1 MVRVQTVAICLALAL
16 IHNLVDCAPEG
27 ASLESNVAVTV
38 VRNLTEFLEQNPKA
52 KLLQE
57 LEKELLPAQASLRL
71 QIVYK
76 VGNRISGIKAEF
88 QSNGIVLNIFSAVMN
103 FR

>member
-16 IHNLVDCAPEG
+16 IHNLVDCAPE
-27 ASLESNVAVTV
+27 SLESNVAVTV
-38 VRNLTEFLEQNPKA
+38 VQNLTEFLEQNPKA

-88 QSNGIVLNIFSAVMN
+88 QSNGIVLNIFSALMN